1 MELSFL
7 AFLIAVGFLIKSIH
21 ILSYR
26 LSIPYTLLCFF
37 SLWIGL
43 IFLPHSLPPGVVA
56 VFGWFTLIL
65 AVGFLIFDHIFHIYE
80 WLIRSFNFKTGRGKK
95 LSREL
100 NEVLAALET
109 LSAKKTG
116 ALIVIER
123 KQPLDRFIKKAVL
136 FDAEIKADVI
146 ISIFHSSSPLHDGAL
161 VISKGRIKAL
171 RVILPLTEQIQVPAG
186 IGTRHRSALGMSEK
200 TDAIILVSSEERGT
214 MSIAFRGKLLQGI
227 SREKM
232 PQLVYNSLKGKE
244 LA

>member
-7 AFLIAVGFLIKSIH
+7 AFLIAIGFLIKSVY

-26 LSIPYTLLCFF
+26 FSIPYTLLCFF

-43 IFLPHSLPPGVVA
+43 IFLPNSLPPRAVA
-56 VFGWFTLIL
+56 LFGWFVLML
-65 AVGFLIFDHIFHIYE
+65 SLGFLVFDRVFGIYE
-80 WLIRSFNFKTGRGKK
+80 WLIRSFNFRTGRGKK

-100 NEVLAALET
+100 SEVLQALES
-109 LSAKKTG
+109 LASKKTG

-232 PQLVYNSLKGKE
+232 PQLVYSALKGKE
-244 LA
+244 LS